1 VARVR
6 APGVPETFG
15 FPYNGTYPKT
25 KVVQIEDC
33 CGSEL
38 VMSDATFGTWSVAAS
53 TVTVEYSLVVLE
65 EIRHE
70 VAEGFQ
76 KLSRGGIEVGGL
88 LYGVHEGQTVRI
100 MAIRPLACE
109 HSSGPAFRLSE
120 RDRAALREQLRQDQ
134 EDPRL
139 EGLVCAGWYV
149 SHTRTEITLS
159 ESDQEIFSAYF
170 PQPWQV
176 TLVVRP
182 SRGGNMRAGF
192 FVREPDGTVTAGQS
206 YLEFNFPDRLAAV
219 FDHRGEHRGSFA
231 ERRAPEHR
239 DHRAEQRRSEQGRSE
254 QGNTQRVTEPPAPA
268 AQDIRVSPQSPAQT
282 ASTMTSLFGE
292 PPPAS
297 LAKKS
302 SGKKWFWMVA
312 ALIVIAALAVAG
324 ARYLSFGKADG
335 TIALGVLERDGQ
347 LDIEWNR
354 AAAPVSKAVR
364 GTLEITDGS
373 QTRTVPLTP
382 AELEMGKF
390 SYKRQTGDIQV
401 RMSVESADG
410 NKVQEA
416 SRFLGPAPSQG
427 NTDELKVLQQRR
439 DELEAEV
446 ARLKQSNDQQAQR
459 IQQLERT
466 LKILQTRPGIN

>member
-1 VARVR
+1 
-6 APGVPETFG
+6 
-15 FPYNGTYPKT
+15 
-25 KVVQIEDC
+25 
-33 CGSEL
+33 
-38 VMSDATFGTWSVAAS
+38 MSDATFGNWSVAAS
-53 TVTVEYSLVVLE
+53 KVTVEYSLVVLE

-76 KLSRGGIEVGGL
+76 KLSRGGIEIGGL

-100 MAIRPLACE
+100 MAIRPAACE

-120 RDRAALREQLRQDQ
+120 RDRAALREQIRQDQ

-159 ESDQEIFSAYF
+159 ESDQEIFSTYF

-192 FVREPDGTVTAGQS
+192 FVREPDGTVNASQS

-231 ERRAPEHR
+231 ERRAPEYR
-239 DHRAEQRRSEQGRSE
+239 DHRAEQRRAE
-254 QGNTQRVTEPPAPA
+254 QGNVQRVTEPPVTPE
-268 AQDIRVSPQSPAQT
+268 IRTSPESPAQT
-282 ASTMTSLFGE
+282 ASTMTSLFE
-292 PPPAS
+292 EPPAS
-297 LAKKS
+297 LPKKS
-302 SGKKWFWMVA
+302 SRKKWLWLVA
-312 ALIVIAALAVAG
+312 ALIVIVALAVAG
-324 ARYLSFGKADG
+324 ARYLSFGK
-335 TIALGVLERDGQ
+335 TYEPIALSVLERDGQ

-364 GTLEITDGS
+364 GALEITDGS

-382 AELEMGKF
+382 AGLESGKF

-410 NKVQEA
+410 KKVQEV
-416 SRFLGPAPSQG
+416 SRFLGSPPSQA
-427 NTDELKVLQQRR
+427 NAEELKALQQRR

-446 ARLKQSNDQQAQR
+446 ARLKQSNDQQALR

>member
-1 VARVR
+1 
-6 APGVPETFG
+6 
-15 FPYNGTYPKT
+15 
-25 KVVQIEDC
+25 
-33 CGSEL
+33 
-38 VMSDATFGTWSVAAS
+38 MSDATFGNWSVAAS
-53 TVTVEYSLVVLE
+53 KVTVEYSLVVLE

-76 KLSRGGIEVGGL
+76 KLSRGGIEIGGL

-100 MAIRPLACE
+100 LAIRPTACE

-120 RDRAALREQLRQDQ
+120 RDRAALREQIRQDQ

-149 SHTRTEITLS
+149 SHTRTEIMLS
-159 ESDQEIFSAYF
+159 ESDQEIFSTYF

-192 FVREPDGTVTAGQS
+192 FVREPDGTVNASQS

-231 ERRAPEHR
+231 ERKAPEYR
-239 DHRAEQRRSEQGRSE
+239 DHRVEQRRSEQG
-254 QGNTQRVTEPPAPA
+254 NVQRVTEPPVAPE
-268 AQDIRVSPQSPAQT
+268 IPTPPPHPAQT
-282 ASTMTSLFGE
+282 ASTITSLFGE
-292 PPPAS
+292 PPPS
-297 LAKKS
+297 NLAKKS
-302 SGKKWFWMVA
+302 SSKKWLWLVA

-324 ARYLSFGKADG
+324 ARYLSFGKAEANEP
-335 TIALGVLERDGQ
+335 IALSVLERDGQ

-354 AAAPVSKAVR
+354 AAAPVSNAVR
-364 GTLEITDGS
+364 GTLEITDGP
-373 QTRTVPLTP
+373 QTRTVPLTR

-410 NKVQEA
+410 NKLQEA
-416 SRFLGPAPSQG
+416 SRFLGPPPSQE
-427 NTDELKVLQQRR
+427 NTEELKALEQRR